1 MNVGV
6 MLAAGA
12 SRRMGRNKSLMR
24 AAGQTFF
31 VHGVRHL
38 WSACDAVVV
47 VLGADATRA
56 RVVVEGEF
64 VRLVKMGA
72 LHRDLQSAHRHGSA
86 GLEVRF
92 VVNRAWRRGMLGSAR
107 LGLRAALRLK
117 PESVLVLP
125 VDHPAV
131 RPATVRAL
139 AAAMKAALASYGGR
153 RARGSQPRPGFAYAL
168 VPRHRRRRGHPLALS
183 PALAKAVV
191 ADRGAADLS
200 DAVRRNARL
209 VGYLDCGDAG
219 VVRNRNRPGD

>member
-24 AAGQTFF
+24 AEGQTFF

-47 VLGADATRA
+47 VLGADAKRA
-56 RVVVEGEF
+56 RVAVEEEC
-64 VRLVKMGA
+64 VRLVKAGA
-72 LHRDLQSAHRHGSA
+72 LHGDLETAHRHGA
-86 GLEVRF
+86 PGLEVRF
-92 VVNRAWRRGMLGSAR
+92 VTNRAWRRGMLSSAR

-117 PESVLVLP
+117 PEAVLVLP

-131 RPATVRAL
+131 KPATVRAL
-139 AAAMKAALASYGGR
+139 AAAMKAALGSYRGVSSR
-153 RARGSQPRPGFAYAL
+153 RAGFAYAL
-168 VPRHRRRRGHPLALS
+168 VPRYRRRRGHPLALS
-183 PALAKAVV
+183 PALARAVA
-191 ADRGAADLS
+191 ADTGATDLS

-219 VVRNRNRPGD
+219 VVRNRNTPGAR